1 MATSERRPAAAG
13 QSEPAGRPTGRQ
25 EVIDAILRSAQ
36 HLFAAHGPAEV
47 SLRSVAAHAGVNYGL
62 VHHYIGSRD
71 ELLRLVY
78 RRLSENAAA
87 NIASAPDFR
96 TAIGAMNASPTGPE
110 YVRMLAGTLLAGYD
124 PRDFLGRSPAMTEL
138 VASSRRGLDDA
149 DGGPAPDDAEIFVC
163 VAMVLLMGWRL
174 FGEFFTVSLGVEDD
188 RERLRATVE
197 RLIENLPDLLPIAG
211 PEA

>member
-1 MATSERRPAAAG
+1 M
-13 QSEPAGRPTGRQ
+13 
-25 EVIDAILRSAQ
+25 IDAILRSAQ
-36 HLFAAHGPAEV
+36 HLFATQGPAEV

-87 NIASAPDFR
+87 NIADAPDFR
-96 TAIGAMNASPTGPE
+96 AAIGAMNASPTGPD
-110 YVRMLAGTLLAGYD
+110 YVRMLAWTLLAGYD

-138 VASSRRGLDDA
+138 VASSRRGSDDA
-149 DGGPAPDDAEIFVC
+149 DGLAADDAEIFVC

-188 RERLRATVE
+188 RERLRSTVE
-197 RLIENLPDLLPIAG
+197 WLIEHLPDLLPSAG
-211 PEA
+211 PDA